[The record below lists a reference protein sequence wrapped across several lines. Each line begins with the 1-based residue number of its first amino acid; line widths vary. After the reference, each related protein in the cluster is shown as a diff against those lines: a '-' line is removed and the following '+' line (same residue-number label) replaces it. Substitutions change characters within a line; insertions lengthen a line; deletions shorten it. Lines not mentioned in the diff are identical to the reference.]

1 MLPWV
6 QHRWTGLCLLVMG
19 LGALMLFLYGFFP
32 LKYHSGKM
40 SHMDDLPNFIDGVSI
55 DGQQVYSSGENS
67 VVLMVIDGL
76 RYDFVTEE
84 YMPYTGELLKNKSAC
99 IYVSVAEP
107 PTVTM
112 PRIKSPQRKMEKAQW
127 RRTINFWRDIFAMMT
142 GSVSTFAD
150 VALNFGAPAVRGDS
164 VLRVA
169 NARGRRTVMYGDDTW
184 LRLFPGLWAECDGT
198 TSFYVTDYTEV
209 DNNVTR
215 HLDKILTPDE
225 NKKPTFDFLVLHY
238 LGLDHIGHLEGA
250 RSPKIKPKLL
260 EMDEVVKKIFTA
272 MQKWDRN
279 GVLMVCG
286 DHGMRDAGGHGG
298 ATPSEVLVPLVLA
311 RSTDFQCPHPP
322 GPGPTVAQVDV
333 APSVSWLLGAPPPG
347 DSGGRLL
354 PALLPQDTRQHLY
367 LLHVM
372 AQHNAKQALP
382 TDTEFYK
389 QFQRAEKQFAHYLAT
404 GQQSAAK
411 IAKEFYEESLEK
423 MAEFLTETKT
433 EFDMF
438 AIGMA
443 IVMLYL
449 IATSLLL
456 VTLYSLQ
463 PENRHKDSVTSHSHH
478 RSSVGAVIA
487 FIVIFAIFSAILTT
501 ACFISETK
509 SQLCHFNS
517 PWLVALAAIACTFT
531 VTYFF
536 IKTGIERIKDLS
548 TLKEFNVTDYLLID
562 ATIFHCWSFFG
573 TSFIE
578 EEHMTWYFFWNT
590 LMFFVLIRT
599 VVVLL
604 MYLSK
609 RWYGATE
616 VQEKPELAQKMSA
629 VGVGILPKWILLI
642 ALHRYLR
649 TMNQTGDRW
658 LFLPDTADWL
668 NAPENA
674 FYLQAHL
681 VIGTLATLV
690 ICLWNLRY
698 LNNVLNIQ
706 SGLTIAAVGCILFYR
721 IASKAL
727 ETPFEDIKTWDP
739 VQIVNVFWAILI
751 VQFVLE
757 ILSYIG
763 ALKSC
768 GLKPVD
774 SKNSNSTKFVYN
786 KPKAKTEDYFYDTL
800 IEEPWNVDEVK
811 LNLVRSASHLMLND
825 LMLIVALL
833 MRPHNVIMVPSI
845 YITCVLTSEC
855 LDHKLLDSKSGRKT
869 EVADIISR
877 TLVHMWIGILFF
889 FYQGNSNSLSSV
901 DLGSGYVGLRE
912 YCPVRVALRMGL
924 HAYAG
929 PTIAGAALFCTLA
942 KHAETWQQY
951 LQTIWRATNILALHR
966 VYAVV
971 VYCVIATVFRDHLF
985 VWSVFSP
992 KLLYDFVATVFSIQA
1007 LATIAQL
1014 EALANI
1020 TNWLARMFT
1029 YKSRL

>member
-1 MLPWV
+1 MLSWI
-6 QHRWTGLCLLVMG
+6 QHRWTGLCLLVTG

-40 SHMDDLPNFIDGVSI
+40 SHLDDLPNFIDGVSI
-55 DGQQVYSSGENS
+55 DGQQVYNSGENT

-84 YMPYTGELLKNKSAC
+84 YMPYTGQLLKNKSGC

-112 PRIKSPQRKMEKAQW
+112 PRIKSPERKKEKAQW

-184 LRLFPGLWAECDGT
+184 LRLFPGLWAEFDGT
-198 TSFYVTDYTEV
+198 TSFFVTDYTEV

-225 NKKPTFDFLVLHY
+225 QKKPTFDFLVLHY

-279 GVLMVCG
+279 GVLIVCG

-311 RSTDFQCPHPP
+311 RSGDFVCPHPL
-322 GPGPTVAQVDV
+322 GRGPTVAQVDV
-333 APSVSWLLGAPPPG
+333 APSVSWLLGCPFPG

-367 LLHVM
+367 LLHVQ

-411 IAKEFYEESLEK
+411 IAWEFYEDSLEK
-423 MAEFLTETKT
+423 MSEFLTDTKT

-443 IVMLYL
+443 IVVLYL
-449 IATSLLL
+449 IATSLLF
-456 VTLYSLQ
+456 VTLYSFQ
-463 PENRHKDSVTSHSHH
+463 PEARRKTSMTSHSHH
-478 RSSVGAVIA
+478 RSNAGYIIA
-487 FIVIFAIFSAILTT
+487 FLVIFSITSAILTT
-501 ACFISETK
+501 ACFITETK
-509 SQLCHFNS
+509 SQVCHFTS
-517 PWLVALAAIACTFT
+517 PWILVLTAIACVFT
-531 VTYFF
+531 TTYFI

-548 TLKEFNVTDYLLID
+548 TLSELNSTDYLLIG
-562 ATIFHCWSFFG
+562 ATIFHCWSFLG

-578 EEHMTWYFFWNT
+578 EEHMTWYYFWNT
-590 LMFFVLIRT
+590 LMFFVLVRT

-609 RWYGATE
+609 KWTGATE
-616 VQEKPELAQKMSA
+616 VQEKPELAQRMSA
-629 VGVGILPKWILLI
+629 VGVGILPKWVMLI

-681 VIGTLATLV
+681 VIGTIATLA
-690 ICLWNLRY
+690 ICLYNLRY
-698 LNNVLNIQ
+698 VNNVVYIQ
-706 SGLTIAAVGCILFYR
+706 TGLTIAAVVCILCYR
-721 IASKAL
+721 ITSKAL
-727 ETPFEDIKTWDP
+727 ETPIDEIKTWDA
-739 VQIVNVFWAILI
+739 VQIVSIFWAILI
-751 VQFVLE
+751 AQFILE

-768 GLKPVD
+768 GLKPVERNA
-774 SKNSNSTKFVYN
+774 SSANKFVYN
-786 KPKAKTEDYFYDTL
+786 KPKAKTEDYFYETL

-811 LNLVRSASHLMLND
+811 LNLVRSISHLMLND
-825 LMLIVALL
+825 LMLIVVLL

-855 LDHKLLDSKSGRKT
+855 MDHKLLDSKSGKKT
-869 EVADIISR
+869 EVVDILSR

-929 PTIAGAALFCTLA
+929 PAIAGAALFCTVA
-942 KHAETWQQY
+942 KHSDTWQQY
-951 LQTIWRATNILALHR
+951 LQTTWRATNILALHR
-966 VYAVV
+966 VYSVV
-971 VYCVIATVFRDHLF
+971 IYCVIATIFRDHLF

-992 KLLYDFVATVFSIQA
+992 KLLYDFVATVFSVQA
-1007 LATIAQL
+1007 LATIAQI
-1014 EALANI
+1014 EALAHI

>member
-1 MLPWV
+1 MIRVLSTRRRSITMLAWI
-6 QHRWTGLCLLVMG
+6 QHRWTGLCLLVTG
-19 LGALMLFLYGFFP
+19 LAALMLFLYGFFP

-84 YMPYTGELLKNKSAC
+84 YMPYTGQLLKNKSAC

-112 PRIKSPQRKMEKAQW
+112 PRIK
-127 RRTINFWRDIFAMMT
+127 AMMT

-184 LRLFPGLWAECDGT
+184 LRLFPGLWAESDGT
-198 TSFYVTDYTEV
+198 TSFYVSDYTEV

-215 HLDKILTPDE
+215 HLDKVLTPDE

-279 GVLMVCG
+279 GVLIVCG

-311 RSTDFQCPHPP
+311 RSTDFQCPHPA

-423 MAEFLTETKT
+423 MSEFLTETKT

-443 IVMLYL
+443 IVLLYL

-478 RSSVGAVIA
+478 RSSAGTIIA
-487 FIVIFAIFSAILTT
+487 FIVIFVIFSAILTT

-517 PWLVALAAIACTFT
+517 LWAIAFAAVACTFT
-531 VTYFF
+531 VTYFL

-548 TLKEFNVTDYLLID
+548 TLKELNATDYLLIG

-590 LMFFVLIRT
+590 LMFFVLVRT

-609 RWYGATE
+609 KWYGATE

-674 FYLQAHL
+674 FYLEAHL

-698 LNNVLNIQ
+698 LNNVLHIQ
-706 SGLTIAAVGCILFYR
+706 SGLTIAAVACILCYR
-721 IASKAL
+721 VASKAL
-727 ETPFEDIKTWDP
+727 ESPFEDIKTWDP
-739 VQIVNVFWAILI
+739 VQIVSVFWAILI
-751 VQFVLE
+751 VQFALE
-757 ILSYIG
+757 IVSYIG

-774 SKNSNSTKFVYN
+774 SKNGNSTKFVYN
-786 KPKAKTEDYFYDTL
+786 KPKAKTEDYFYDSL
-800 IEEPWNVDEVK
+800 IEEPWNVEEVK

-855 LDHKLLDSKSGRKT
+855 MDHKLLDSKSGRKT

-912 YCPVRVALRMGL
+912 YCPARVALRMGL

-929 PTIAGAALFCTLA
+929 PAIAGAALFCTVA

-951 LQTIWRATNILALHR
+951 LQTIWRATSILALHR
-966 VYAVV
+966 IYAVV
-971 VYCVIATVFRDHLF
+971 VYCVIATIFRDHLF

-992 KLLYDFVATVFSIQA
+992 KLLYDFVATVFSVQA